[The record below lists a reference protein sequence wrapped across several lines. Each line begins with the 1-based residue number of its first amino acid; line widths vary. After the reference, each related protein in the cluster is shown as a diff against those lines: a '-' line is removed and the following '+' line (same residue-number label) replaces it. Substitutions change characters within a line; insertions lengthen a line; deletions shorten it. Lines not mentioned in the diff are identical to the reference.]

1 MLKCEQLLTFL
12 QKIMKNRGRCV
23 IINMENSKQSKYKG
37 NCNYKSKLK
46 GADTMAYTAMQ
57 IAAEVVR
64 QYRMKKEPITNL
76 KLQKILYYIQVEC
89 LQKNDVPA
97 FQDDIEAWRHG
108 PVVRDVYNTF
118 CVYIANPIEDD
129 DPDVE
134 QNLVKIDDKTSK
146 CISDIVER
154 SIRYDDPWDLVYRSH
169 ETKPWRDT
177 FIPDANCIITKDSL
191 KNDGTINI

>member
-1 MLKCEQLLTFL
+1 
-12 QKIMKNRGRCV
+12 
-23 IINMENSKQSKYKG
+23 
-37 NCNYKSKLK
+37 
-46 GADTMAYTAMQ
+46 MAYTAMQ

-76 KLQKILYYIQVEC
+76 KLQKILYYIQIEC
-89 LQKNDVPA
+89 LQKNGVPA

-134 QNLVKIDDKTSK
+134 QNQVNIDDKTSQ

-154 SIRYDDPWDLVYRSH
+154 SIHYDPWDLVDKSH
-169 ETKPWRDT
+169 ETKPWRNT
-177 FIPDANCIITKDSL
+177 FIPDANCIIPKEML
-191 KNDGTINI
+191 KFSGSINI